1 MNATLLSSATPAEH
15 ADDAQNAHDT
25 GAALAARLAY
35 AAERLGVFDVR
46 CTCVPEGHV
55 LPLCVSPLDPA
66 LASSTDAFIA
76 WYRTRLDAIDAL
88 LDEFGAILWRGFKV
102 PDTASFAR
110 LGELYPPHAHGYTA
124 GAAPRNQVAGAVYE
138 STRMPPPFKIGLHQE
153 KAYMAAYPR
162 VLAFYCRVPAEAGGE
177 TPLSDMRAVTRSIP
191 QAVRAQ
197 FDARGVMY
205 RRNFA
210 APDSRAP
217 AATSATPATTPTAAG
232 AHATPFAEYHRPWH
246 EAFATRERVDV
257 EALCVERAL
266 GFEWLA
272 DGSVT
277 VSHTGAALHTHPR
290 TAERVWFNQA
300 SAQHPNARSMG
311 ELSFRY
317 LQRLYGERL
326 AYPYEIRF
334 GDGLPMSA
342 SDLTAVYD
350 AIDTHER
357 AFRWQA
363 GDVLVVDNML
373 VAHGRNP
380 YKGPRDV
387 QVMMFD

>member
-1 MNATLLSSATPAEH
+1 MH
-15 ADDAQNAHDT
+15 ADHASHANDE
-25 GAALAARLAY
+25 LEARLAY
-35 AAERLGVFDVR
+35 AAARLGVSDVR
-46 CTCVPEGHV
+46 CAWVPEGPA
-55 LPLCVSPLDPA
+55 LPLCVSPLDPT
-66 LASSTDAFIA
+66 LASSTDAFIT
-76 WYRTRLDAIDAL
+76 WYRTRLDAVDAL

-110 LGELYPPHAHGYTA
+110 LGELYPLHAHGYAA
-124 GAAPRNQVAGAVYE
+124 GAAPRNAVAGAVYE

-162 VLAFYCRVPAEAGGE
+162 LLAFYCRRPADAGGE

-191 QAVRAQ
+191 EAVRAQ
-197 FDARGVMY
+197 FDALGVMY

-217 AATSATPATTPTAAG
+217 SAASAAVASATHAA
-232 AHATPFAEYHRPWH
+232 AHASPFAEYHRPWH
-246 EAFATRERVDV
+246 EAFDTRERIKV

-290 TAERVWFNQA
+290 TGERVWFNQA

-317 LQRLYGERL
+317 LQRMYDGRL

-334 GDGLPMSA
+334 GDGADMHL
-342 SDLTAVYD
+342 SDLAAVYD

-363 GDVLVVDNML
+363 GDLLVVDNML

-380 YKGPRDV
+380 YKGQRDV